1 MIFLSGEVSGNRPKI
16 CASEKI
22 VVSYNWH
29 GITLFH
35 GPLNVHFMTEIC
47 IDYARCST
55 DRQDLTARQE
65 ALAANR
71 EGYSMVVSKLDRLEQ
86 SVPDAREIAEALQ
99 TRGVNWRREPAST
112 SRQTRWEKCSSM

>member
-1 MIFLSGEVSGNRPKI
+1 MRFLSGEVSGNRPKI

-35 GPLNVHFMTEIC
+35 GPLNVHFMTEIR
-47 IDYARCST
+47 IGYARCST

-65 ALAANR
+65 APVKPGVSPERIYTDKGLTGMNR
-71 EGYSMVVSKLDRLEQ
+71 LIL
-86 SVPDAREIAEALQ
+86 
-99 TRGVNWRREPAST
+99 PA
-112 SRQTRWEKCSSM
+112 